1 MIEQIKKT
9 AVIGSGMMG
18 SQISELLARLGGY
31 EVTLVDLTEELVNN
45 GIKEI
50 GDRIE
55 RFFVSKGKMSPEER
69 DEIMGRIKGNA
80 DLKEGV
86 KGADFVIEAASENL
100 AIKKEIFSNLEDAAP
115 PHAIFASNTS
125 YQNISEMAAVTKR
138 PDKVVGTHFFNP
150 VAKMALVEVVRGAL
164 TSDETVET
172 AVALSQKLGKE
183 PVVCRDFSY
192 GFLANRPYLAMARE
206 AVQMVWER
214 VGSPEEIDKALRLGY
229 NLPMG
234 PLELFDFVGAWKLFV
249 TSEQDQ
255 MREMGPEKGK
265 LHPLIRMM
273 DRAGY
278 SEIYPFWRDVLSK
291 F

>member
-1 MIEQIKKT
+1 MIEEIKKT

-18 SQISELLARLGGY
+18 SQIAELLARLGGY
-31 EVTLVDLTEELVNN
+31 EVTLVDLTDELVNN
-45 GIKEI
+45 GIKGI
-50 GDRIE
+50 ADRID
-55 RFFVSKGKMSPEER
+55 RFFVSKGKLSTEER
-69 DEIMGRIKGNA
+69 DKIMGLIKGNA
-80 DLKEGV
+80 DMKAGV
-86 KGADFVIEAASENL
+86 KDVDFVIEAAIENL
-100 AIKKEIFSNLEDAAP
+100 AIKKEIFSNLEASAP
-115 PHAIFASNTS
+115 QHTIFASNSS

-150 VAKMALVEVVRGAL
+150 VAKMALVEIVRGAR
-164 TSDETVET
+164 TSDETTEM
-172 AVALSQKLGKE
+172 AVALSKKLGKE

-192 GFLANRPYLAMARE
+192 GFLANRAYLAMVKE
-206 AVQMVWER
+206 AVQMLWER

-234 PLELFDFVGAWKLFV
+234 PLELFDYVGGWKIAV
-249 TSEQDQ
+249 SSEQDE

-278 SEIYPFWRDVLSK
+278 TEIYAFWKDVLSK
-291 F
+291 W